1 MNLLNRIMSYDKT
14 KLNQENCNCEECV
27 SSETVKSENQIVE
40 YPKLSEDEIE
50 QIINERYSDKDDKT
64 KTFIR
69 KALRKHGDRY
79 DYSNVIYVKAKID
92 VEIICRVEGH
102 KPFPQTPS
110 DHLSGRGCRF
120 CAIEKQVK
128 NRAFTTEK
136 FIKKAND
143 LYGEGTYDYSKVKY
157 VNMYVEVIIICPK
170 HSEFSMTP
178 ANHLSGHGCKLC
190 GYEKVADKLRKP
202 LEKLIKEF
210 NEVHGEGTYDYSKVK
225 YINMNTEVIII
236 CPIHGPFPQTPDH
249 HLREQGCPKCNKNKG
264 EDTVRK
270 FLSKYNIEFKE
281 QKTFEGCRNV
291 NLLRFDF
298 YLPKYNLC
306 IESDGA
312 PHFKKINWTNK
323 MTEEQIEENFKRVQN
338 NDKIK
343 DEYCKKNNITL
354 LRVKADKAM
363 EELSEYF
370 QNNRIVTI

>member
-14 KLNQENCNCEECV
+14 KINQENCNCEECV
-27 SSETVKSENQIVE
+27 SVKTVKSENQIVE
-40 YPKLSEDEIE
+40 YPKLSEEEIE
-50 QIINERYSDKDDKT
+50 QIIFERYSDKDDKT

-79 DYSNVIYVKAKID
+79 DYSNVVYIKATVN

-102 KPFPQTPS
+102 K
-110 DHLSGRGCRF
+110 
-120 CAIEKQVK
+120 
-128 NRAFTTEK
+128 
-136 FIKKAND
+136 
-143 LYGEGTYDYSKVKY
+143 
-157 VNMYVEVIIICPK
+157 
-170 HSEFSMTP
+170 
-178 ANHLSGHGCKLC
+178 
-190 GYEKVADKLRKP
+190 
-202 LEKLIKEF
+202 
-210 NEVHGEGTYDYSKVK
+210 
-225 YINMNTEVIII
+225 
-236 CPIHGPFPQTPDH
+236 PFPQTPDH

>member
-1 MNLLNRIMSYDKT
+1 MNSLTRIMSYDKT
-14 KLNQENCNCEECV
+14 KGNQESCNCEEYV
-27 SSETVKSENQIVE
+27 SIENTESKSQTVE
-40 YPKLSEDEIE
+40 YPKLSEEEIE
-50 QIINERYSDKDDKT
+50 KIISERYSKKDEKT

-69 KALRKHGDRY
+69 KALRKHGNCY
-79 DYSNVIYVKAKID
+79 DYSNVVYIKAHEN

-102 KPFPQTPS
+102 EPFPQTP
-110 DHLSGRGCRF
+110 DHHLRGHGCKL

-136 FIKKAND
+136 FIKKVND
-143 LYGEGTYDYSKVKY
+143 LYGEDTYDYSKVNY
-157 VNMYVEVIIICPK
+157 VNMNIEVIIICSK
-170 HSEFSMTP
+170 HGEFSMTP

-210 NEVHGEGTYDYSKVK
+210 NEVHGEGTYDYSKVE
-225 YINMNTEVIII
+225 YINNSTEIII
-236 CPIHGPFPQTPDH
+236 TCPKHGDFPQTPDH
-249 HLREQGCPKCNKNKG
+249 HLKGEGCRKCNKNKG
-264 EDTVRK
+264 EDTIRK
-270 FLSKYNIEFKE
+270 FLTKYNIEFKE

-312 PHFKKINWTNK
+312 SHFKKINWTNK
-323 MTEEQIEENFKRVQN
+323 MTEEQMEENFKCVQN

-354 LRVKADKAM
+354 LRVKADKAI